1 MSKLVPRQIYLDIVE
16 WEQLGEK
23 IGKNARSQWIR
34 EQIHEMVKLPDE
46 KAAIEQRLEETDLT
60 RQKLKEKLSVIQQRE
75 QREFEE
81 LGNKS
86 DRMDKAIR
94 EAEKLISK
102 QKTINRETMDKV
114 PMIGQDQI
122 KEISENFKVD
132 ADDLLDILRAYE
144 ELEILKYG
152 NAGTHDTKDS
162 VYSVGR

>member
-152 NAGTHDTKDS
+152 NTGTHDTKDS